1 MQIEKSKVQSTA
13 LMTQIRTLL
22 VTFKRAFTLIV
33 TVSRSQTLVT
43 PGPGESTDVS
53 VSLNSIFFNFKLGTR
68 TD

>member
-33 TVSRSQTLVT
+33 TVLRSQTLVT

-53 VSLNSIFFNFKLGTR
+53 VSLNSILFNFKLGTR